1 MRKPNIKS
9 STKPE
14 APADK
19 EPAFELPKP
28 DLPYIERIVSAL
40 DEARTAVR
48 EADACYR
55 IADDDLSTNEVAE
68 IMRDLKSL
76 ARTVAQMAAYVGV

>member
-14 APADK
+14 ANAAK
-19 EPAFELPKP
+19 EPEHELP
-28 DLPYIERIVSAL
+28 LPELTYMEQIRSSIYR
-40 DEARTAVR
+40 ARTAVHAA
-48 EADACYR
+48 EADYR
-55 IADDDLSTNEVAE
+55 IADDDLSTNEVVE

-76 ARTVAQMAAYVGV
+76 ARTVAQMAAYVGI